1 MTDDLVMAMTL
12 KKTKIAIMLSILL
25 IGGVVLVSLWVN
37 LQERKKMLEEAE
49 KVPNISTDGAD
60 HRLEKIRFVEEKH
73 GKKTWELE
81 AKAIYQYQ
89 GQNILLLED
98 VKVIYYAKDGR
109 SFTLSG
115 DKGKVHQDSKDMEL
129 VGNVLLT
136 STDGYRLKTQSMSY
150 QHLSKQVRT
159 PDPVEFEGEQIHL
172 TGKGMLVDME
182 AKTFKVLSQAK
193 TQWKGGKKG

>member
-1 MTDDLVMAMTL
+1 MKRL
-12 KKTKIAIMLSILL
+12 KIAIMLSILL

-109 SFTLSG
+109 SFTISG

-193 TQWKGGKKG
+193 TQWKRGKKG

>member
-49 KVPNISTDGAD
+49 KVPNISTEGAD

-193 TQWKGGKKG
+193 TQWKRGKKG

>member
-1 MTDDLVMAMTL
+1 MTDDLVKTMTL

-49 KVPNISTDGAD
+49 KVPDISTEGAD

-73 GKKTWELE
+73 GEKTWELE
-81 AKAIYQYQ
+81 AKTIYQYQ

-193 TQWKGGKKG
+193 TQWKRGKKG

>member
-1 MTDDLVMAMTL
+1 L
-12 KKTKIAIMLSILL
+12 KRIKIAILLSILL
-25 IGGVVLVSLWVN
+25 VGGVVLVSLWIN
-37 LQERKKMLEEAE
+37 LQERKKALEEAE
-49 KVPNISTDGAD
+49 KVPKISTEGAD
-60 HRLEKIRFVEEKH
+60 QRLEKIRFVEEKH

-81 AKAIYQYQ
+81 ANAIYQYQ

-115 DKGKVHQDSKDMEL
+115 NQGKVHQDSKDMEL
-129 VGNVLLT
+129 VGNVILT
-136 STDGYRLKTQSMSY
+136 STDGYRLKTQSMTY

-159 PDPVEFEGEQIHL
+159 SDPVEFEGEQIHL

-182 AKTFKVLSQAK
+182 AKTFKVLSQVK
-193 TQWKGGKKG
+193 TQWKGGRKG

>member
-1 MTDDLVMAMTL
+1 MTDGLVMAMTL

-49 KVPNISTDGAD
+49 KVPKISTEGAD
-60 HRLEKIRFVEEKH
+60 QRLEKICFVEEKH

-129 VGNVLLT
+129 VGNVILT
-136 STDGYRLKTQSMSY
+136 STDGYRLKTQSMTY

>member
-1 MTDDLVMAMTL
+1 MKRL
-12 KKTKIAIMLSILL
+12 KIAIMLPILL

-37 LQERKKMLEEAE
+37 LQERKKALEEAE
-49 KVPNISTDGAD
+49 KVPNISTEGAD
-60 HRLEKIRFVEEKH
+60 QRLEKIHFVEEKH

-193 TQWKGGKKG
+193 TQWKRGKKG

>member
-1 MTDDLVMAMTL
+1 MAMTL

-193 TQWKGGKKG
+193 TQWKRGKKG

>member
-1 MTDDLVMAMTL
+1 MTL

-25 IGGVVLVSLWVN
+25 IGGIALVSLWVN
-37 LQERKKMLEEAE
+37 IQERNKALEEAE
-49 KVPNISTDGAD
+49 KIPNISTEGAD
-60 HRLEKIRFVEEKH
+60 QRLEKIRLVEEKH

-89 GQNILLLED
+89 GENILLLED

-109 SFTLSG
+109 SFTISG
-115 DKGKVHQDSKDMEL
+115 NQGKVHQVSKDMEL
-129 VGNVLLT
+129 TGNVFLT

-150 QHLSKQVRT
+150 EHSSKQART
-159 PDPVEFEGEQIHL
+159 SDPIEFEGEQIRL

-182 AKTFKVLSQAK
+182 ARTFKVLSQAK
-193 TQWKGGKKG
+193 TQWKGGRKG